1 VYSTSVGKNSWA
13 KPNQKYFIDWL
24 IRVRENKQVIYETLL
39 NEHILITNQIS
50 DIKANSYELNESE
63 KNKVI
68 ELQKRQVE
76 LMNRM
81 KTLFNGNFGN

>member
-1 VYSTSVGKNSWA
+1 MT
-13 KPNQKYFIDWL
+13 
-24 IRVRENKQVIYETLL
+24 NKQVIYETLL
-39 NEHILITNQIS
+39 NEHRLITNQIS
-50 DIKANSYELNESE
+50 DIKANSYDLNDTE
-63 KNKVI
+63 KNKVV

>member
-1 VYSTSVGKNSWA
+1 MT
-13 KPNQKYFIDWL
+13 
-24 IRVRENKQVIYETLL
+24 NKQVIYETLL
-39 NEHILITNQIS
+39 NEHRLITNQIS

-63 KNKVI
+63 KNKVV

-81 KTLFNGNFGN
+81 KTLFNGNFGK

>member
-1 VYSTSVGKNSWA
+1 LA
-13 KPNQKYFIDWL
+13 FKY
-24 IRVRENKQVIYETLL
+24 QTLL
-39 NEHILITNQIS
+39 NEHRLITNQIS
-50 DIKANSYELNESE
+50 DIKANSYDLNESE
-63 KNKVI
+63 KNKVV

>member
-1 VYSTSVGKNSWA
+1 MT
-13 KPNQKYFIDWL
+13 
-24 IRVRENKQVIYETLL
+24 NKQVIYETLL
-39 NEHILITNQIS
+39 NEHRLITNQIS

-63 KNKVI
+63 KNKVV

-81 KTLFNGNFGN
+81 KILFNGNFGK

>member
-1 VYSTSVGKNSWA
+1 MT
-13 KPNQKYFIDWL
+13 
-24 IRVRENKQVIYETLL
+24 NKQVIYETLL
-39 NEHILITNQIS
+39 NEHRLITNQIS

-63 KNKVI
+63 KNKVV

>member
-1 VYSTSVGKNSWA
+1 MT
-13 KPNQKYFIDWL
+13 
-24 IRVRENKQVIYETLL
+24 NKQVIYETLL
-39 NEHILITNQIS
+39 NEHRLITNQIS

-63 KNKVI
+63 KNKVL

-81 KTLFNGNFGN
+81 KILFNGNFGK

>member
-1 VYSTSVGKNSWA
+1 MT
-13 KPNQKYFIDWL
+13 
-24 IRVRENKQVIYETLL
+24 NKQVIYETLL
-39 NEHILITNQIS
+39 NEHRLITNQIS
-50 DIKANSYELNESE
+50 DIKANSYDLNESE
-63 KNKVI
+63 KNKVV

>member
-1 VYSTSVGKNSWA
+1 MT
-13 KPNQKYFIDWL
+13 
-24 IRVRENKQVIYETLL
+24 NKQVIYETLL
-39 NEHILITNQIS
+39 NEHRLITNQIS

-63 KNKVI
+63 KNKVV

-81 KTLFNGNFGN
+81 KTLFNRNFGN